1 MRVIHASY
9 ASHCSTRRKLEKRPG
24 ISYSSLI
31 HTKTRTVHDA
41 MSNTQ
46 ASVAVNGLYKIF
58 GGDRDQALSL
68 LEQGRHKDD
77 IFADTGITVGVHD
90 ASFTVNPGEVFVI
103 MGLSGSGKSTLL
115 RMINRLIEP
124 TAGQVLLHGQDV
136 SKLSQKD
143 LVQLRRREMAMVF
156 QSFALMEH
164 LKVWENVAFGLEV
177 AGVHRERR
185 RTRAM
190 DTLDQVG
197 LKPYAETYPD
207 QLSGGMRQR
216 VGLARALAVEPSVM
230 LMDEAFSALDP
241 LIRAEMQDE
250 LLRLQRDSRRS
261 VIFISHDLNEAM
273 RIGDRIAIMQAGAI
287 VQIDTPKNIL
297 HKPANDFVRSFFR
310 GVDLTEI
317 YLAGDIAR
325 RDEALIIDAGTTDLR
340 GLLPRLRGAEH
351 QVGYVCGTERRFIGM
366 VSVASLMQ
374 AVESN
379 AASLDAALLDTQ
391 PVAAGSPLSG
401 VIQAAAQSD
410 QPVPVVDNDGA
421 FRGAISHAQLLQ
433 TLNQK
438 PGHEH

>member
-1 MRVIHASY
+1 
-9 ASHCSTRRKLEKRPG
+9 
-24 ISYSSLI
+24 
-31 HTKTRTVHDA
+31 
-41 MSNTQ
+41 MSGTQ
-46 ASVAVNGLYKIF
+46 ASVVVNGLYKIF
-58 GGDRDQALSL
+58 GGDPQRALSL
-68 LEQGRHKDD
+68 LGKGKGKDE
-77 IFADTGITVGVHD
+77 IFNDTGITVGVRD
-90 ASFTVNPGEVFVI
+90 VSFAVDPGEVFVI

-124 TAGQVLLHGQDV
+124 SLGQVLLHGQDV
-136 SKLSQKD
+136 SKMPQKE
-143 LVQLRRREMAMVF
+143 LVRLRRREMAMVF

-164 LKVWENVAFGLEV
+164 LKVWENAAFGLEV
-177 AGVHRERR
+177 AGSPREQR

-190 DTLDQVG
+190 ETLEQVG
-197 LKPYAETYPD
+197 LKAYAETYPD

-241 LIRAEMQDE
+241 LIRTEMQDE
-250 LLRLQRDSRRS
+250 LIRLQKHSKRS

-297 HKPANDFVRSFFR
+297 HNPANDFVRSFFR

-325 RDEALIIDAGTTDLR
+325 ADGAQIIDADTTDLH

-351 QVGYVCGTERRFIGM
+351 QVGYVCAPNRRFVGM
-366 VSVASLMQ
+366 VSVPSLIL
-374 AVESN
+374 AVENN
-379 AASLDAALLDTQ
+379 AASLDAALLETP
-391 PVAAGSPLSG
+391 PVTADSPLSG

-410 QPVPVVDNDGA
+410 HPVPVVDNDGA
-421 FRGAISHAQLLQ
+421 FRGAISQGQLLQ
-433 TLNQK
+433 TLDQTPN
-438 PGHEH
+438 HEH

>member
-1 MRVIHASY
+1 M
-9 ASHCSTRRKLEKRPG
+9 G
-24 ISYSSLI
+24 
-31 HTKTRTVHDA
+31 D
-41 MSNTQ
+41 TQ
-46 ASVAVNGLYKIF
+46 ASVVVNGLYKIF
-58 GGDRDQALSL
+58 GGDPERALSL
-68 LEQGRHKDD
+68 LEQGKHKDD
-77 IFADTGITVGVHD
+77 IFTDTGITVGVHD
-90 ASFTVNPGEVFVI
+90 ANFTVNPGEVFVI

-177 AGVHRERR
+177 AGMPREQRR
-185 RTRAM
+185 ARAM

-197 LKPYAETYPD
+197 LKPYAESYPD

-241 LIRAEMQDE
+241 LIRTEMQDE
-250 LLRLQRDSRRS
+250 LLRLQRDSERC

-297 HKPANDFVRSFFR
+297 HRPANDFVRSFFR

-317 YLAGDIAR
+317 YLAGDVAR
-325 RDEALIIDAGTTDLR
+325 SDGALIIDAETTDLR

-351 QVGYVCGTERRFIGM
+351 QVGYVCGADRRFIGM

-374 AVESN
+374 AVENS
-379 AASLDAALLDTQ
+379 AASPQAALLDVR
-391 PVAAGSPLSG
+391 PVAADSPLTG

-410 QPVPVVDNDGA
+410 HPVPVVDNDGA
-421 FRGAISHAQLLQ
+421 FRGAITHGQLLQ

-438 PGHEH
+438 PDHEH